1 MAESQSMAGHRRRLG
16 GYSEEEHGSV
26 EAVALGRD
34 TEVGALRE
42 GVGEAKRKRE
52 DPADAGDNFCVL
64 YRECQLDLNS

>member
-1 MAESQSMAGHRRRLG
+1 MAGHRRRLG

-52 DPADAGDNFCVL
+52 DQADAGDNFCVL
-64 YRECQLDLNS
+64 YRECQLESVNS